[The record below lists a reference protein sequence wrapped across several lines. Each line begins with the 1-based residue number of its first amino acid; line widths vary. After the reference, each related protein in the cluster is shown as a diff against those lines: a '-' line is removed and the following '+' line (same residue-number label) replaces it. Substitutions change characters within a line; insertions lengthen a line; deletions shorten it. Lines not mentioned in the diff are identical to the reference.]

1 MIHVVVGLPGAGKTT
16 YVKGQGKYNLTY
28 DLDYL
33 AAALSLDHSDD
44 NIIYDDCVDIY
55 YKARSVANKLLEPTL
70 RLFNEL
76 NSDTYIIRCA
86 PSKEE
91 MDLFD
96 KFKDNI
102 DFIFIDTDRDVCMNR
117 RGMSEFDVNPWIARL
132 FITMKEIG
140 SRGYNLKS
148 IKNTIEKW

>member
-1 MIHVVVGLPGAGKTT
+1 
-16 YVKGQGKYNLTY
+16 
-28 DLDYL
+28 
-33 AAALSLDHSDD
+33 
-44 NIIYDDCVDIY
+44 
-55 YKARSVANKLLEPTL
+55 
-70 RLFNEL
+70 
-76 NSDTYIIRCA
+76 
-86 PSKEE
+86 